1 MVYSGVLLGG
11 IGTVVETSALQ
22 LESFNRAFEE
32 HGIDFVWDEDDYAKS
47 LSNAGGRSR
56 LRALKMPDGKGLS
69 GEQVAQVHDTKTRLF
84 DEAMVERGLQLR
96 EGVAALVARTK
107 DQGVKLGWA
116 STTSRVNID
125 AILEAVGGALSA
137 DDFACICDVSMVE
150 KPKPAPEI
158 YELTLERM
166 GVAPGRALAIEDA
179 PTGVT
184 AATTAGIETI
194 AFPGHMTARQDFSAA
209 SRTVMSLD
217 EIVPML

>member
-22 LESFNRAFEE
+22 LESFNRAFKE
-32 HGIDFVWDEDDYAKS
+32 HGIDFVWDEADYEKS
-47 LSNAGGRSR
+47 LASAGGRSR
-56 LRALKMPDGKGLS
+56 LRALKLADGTKLTS
-69 GEQVAQVHDTKTRLF
+69 EQVAQVHDTKTRLF
-84 DEAMVERGLQLR
+84 DEAMVERGLELR
-96 EGVAALVARTK
+96 EGVAALVARAK
-107 DQGVKLGWA
+107 EEGIKLGWA
-116 STTSRVNID
+116 STTSRDNID
-125 AILEAVGGALSA
+125 AILQAVGDALSA
-137 DDFACICDVSMVE
+137 DDFDCICDVSMVE

-158 YELTLERM
+158 YELALERM
-166 GVAPGRALAIEDA
+166 GLEPGRALAVEDA

-194 AFPGHMTARQDFSAA
+194 AFPGRMTARQDFSAA